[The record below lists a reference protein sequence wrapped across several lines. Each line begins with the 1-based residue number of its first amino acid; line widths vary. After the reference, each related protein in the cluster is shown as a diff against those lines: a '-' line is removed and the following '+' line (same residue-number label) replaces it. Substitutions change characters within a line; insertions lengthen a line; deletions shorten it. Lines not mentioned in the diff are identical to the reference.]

1 MNDSEVNEIVD
12 KIIENLESSLDKLG
26 QNLRIKEV
34 QEKVVDVVEVTKK
47 RPIAEATEDSTV
59 EEGEL
64 VPPKIPFASVRYPTP
79 DNILTIQKTYSKPV
93 NESSSYIPIPQIQV
107 PKTQISTSPKK
118 PVITTPILVEE
129 IEQLEKEETI
139 EEYTSL
145 DEVETDLE
153 TFFLDI
159 PKGVRLIHLY
169 GPPGAGKTTLGL
181 QTAIEIAPKNT
192 YYFITSHATS
202 IIKRVKQIIYHARW
216 NEYLSFKHA
225 FFPIEISNL
234 EVLEV
239 HLEKIENM
247 SSDEVGLVII
257 DHLTDY
263 SRGQIHKE
271 ERRKQL
277 RELLERLY
285 ILADE
290 KDCKILIING
300 YSYKDSAPAEDIVE
314 SFCDMTLHMIVED
327 NCVKLIAEEEEFPLI
342 LDDSGVRNLHVNV
355 YY

>member
-1 MNDSEVNEIVD
+1 MENNLEVNEIVD
-12 KIIENLESSLDKLG
+12 KIIENLETSLDKLG
-26 QNLRIKEV
+26 RSLHLDKKQTEEEKKKDTDSVNLQN
-34 QEKVVDVVEVTKK
+34 
-47 RPIAEATEDSTV
+47 
-59 EEGEL
+59 EEFSHTTNR
-64 VPPKIPFASVRYPTP
+64 PFASVRYATP
-79 DNILTIQKTYSKPV
+79 DYVIKI
-93 NESSSYIPIPQIQV
+93 ESNYKQLHVEESTYIPIPVIKI
-107 PKTQISTSPKK
+107 PKLPS
-118 PVITTPILVEE
+118 
-129 IEQLEKEETI
+129 EETKQI
-139 EEYTSL
+139 ESLTTFKKLDL
-145 DEVETDLE
+145 DETAGTQVKIQEEEEEEEKNIVENNLDIDTDIH
-153 TFFLDI
+153 FVDI
-159 PKGVRLIHLY
+159 PKAVRLIHLY
-169 GPPGAGKTTLGL
+169 GPPGSAKSTFGL
-181 QTAIEIAPKNT
+181 QSAIEISPRKT

-202 IIKRVKQIIYHARW
+202 IIKRIKQICEHERW
-216 NEYLSFKHA
+216 NDFKGFKQS

-239 HLEKIENM
+239 QLEKIEHL
-247 SSDEVGLVII
+247 SAEEVGMVVI

-271 ERRKQL
+271 EKRKQL

-314 SFCDMTLHMIVED
+314 SFCDMSLQAVVED
-327 NCVKLIAEEEEFPLI
+327 GGVKFISETEEFSLQ